1 MTGISR
7 VNVWTCLWFPLSA
20 RRHPIVELN
29 DEEFVASTREATHP
43 GPLFVLFVSTG
54 LAGNGS
60 TAAET

>member
-1 MTGISR
+1 M
-7 VNVWTCLWFPLSA
+7 
-20 RRHPIVELN
+20 ELN

-43 GPLFVLFVSTG
+43 GPLFVLFISTG